1 MSLLR
6 FDVTCWTMHREAYK
20 PCQQILESQLLEQQ
34 QLWWTNMNKSFPA
47 HTQLCTRYRL
57 LRSSC
62 PIVHLPPCGATNRP
76 KQIKRP
82 TNASALPA
90 APASPWLWQPGAWW
104 MVIFVGADSLGG
116 DGSISGGSR
125 NDLFPAL
132 SYSISRRLS
141 WGRRGRDVPSKKR
154 AQCTVSKRGLGL
166 HLPDPPSSAW
176 RVKLKSHSFNLEAT
190 MPPIAAKPTQSH
202 RARQSIPS
210 WKEGEGGAAAVF
222 THLFIYPSLR

>member
-6 FDVTCWTMHREAYK
+6 FDVTC
-20 PCQQILESQLLEQQ
+20 QQILESQLLKQQ

-47 HTQLCTRYRL
+47 HTHSCAPDTVCYAL
-57 LRSSC
+57 LV
-62 PIVHLPPCGATNRP
+62 PYLPPCSATNRP

-125 NDLFPAL
+125 DDLFPAL

-141 WGRRGRDVPSKKR
+141 WGRRGRDVLNKKR
-154 AQCTVSKRGLGL
+154 AQCT
-166 HLPDPPSSAW
+166 
-176 RVKLKSHSFNLEAT
+176 
-190 MPPIAAKPTQSH
+190 M
-202 RARQSIPS
+202 
-210 WKEGEGGAAAVF
+210 
-222 THLFIYPSLR
+222 